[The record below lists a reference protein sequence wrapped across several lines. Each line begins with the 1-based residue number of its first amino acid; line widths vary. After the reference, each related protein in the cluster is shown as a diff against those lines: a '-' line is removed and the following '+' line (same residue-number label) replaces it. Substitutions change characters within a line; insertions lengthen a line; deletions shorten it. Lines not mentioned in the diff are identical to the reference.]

1 MRIVIAAVGR
11 ARRGAE
17 NDLVDRYVDRARR
30 SGRALGFSG
39 PDIVELDEGREAT
52 QTLRRKSEGQRL
64 VAAVPAGSRKIVLDK
79 GGRALSTRELSELL
93 ANWRD
98 EGVPTAAVLIGGP
111 DGHGTELKRT
121 GDVIL
126 SLGAMTWPHLL
137 VRAMIAEQIYRAL
150 TILAGHP
157 YHRG

>member
-1 MRIVIAAVGR
+1 MRVIVAAIGR
-11 ARRGAE
+11 ARKGAE
-17 NDLVDRYVDRARR
+17 RELVDRYVDRARR

-52 QTLRRKSEGQRL
+52 QTLRRKSEGQKL
-64 VAAVPAGSRKIVLDK
+64 IAAVPAGVGKVVLDEA
-79 GGRALSTRELSELL
+79 GRALSTRELSALL
-93 ANWRD
+93 ASWRD
-98 EGVPTAAVLIGGP
+98 DGVSGAAFLIGGP
-111 DGHGTELKRT
+111 DGHGAGVKRAA
-121 GDVIL
+121 DLVL

-137 VRAMIAEQIYRAL
+137 VRAMIVEQIYRAM